1 MTLNDGN
8 GKRSSIARY
17 RRTSLVRTLLPQ
29 GPPHCCQKLANFLR
43 RSVTRKTVKF
53 SYFMYLH

>member
-29 GPPHCCQKLANFLR
+29 GPPIAAKNLP
-43 RSVTRKTVKF
+43 TF
-53 SYFMYLH
+53 SAVR